1 MALADLNQLRTFVT
15 LYEVRSVTAAADRL
29 HVTQPTVSYTL
40 RRLRE
45 RFGDELFRREGH
57 DMVPTAKATALFTP
71 LHEALAQI
79 DATVSDPE
87 AFEPSGFSGELAL
100 GLTSIGEQTFLPP
113 IMAALA
119 REASSPHLLVER
131 LDSDQVE
138 DGLIR
143 GTIDLAMTVSMIGS
157 PRLWRT
163 HVRAVEYVALTA
175 AAHPLPPTAPDMF
188 VDRHFVRVSA
198 RGGHVF
204 PLQVLTEHGLMPQ
217 VALTVEEYSTV
228 PAVVQARISSC
239 WSRGTLRRCSAGGSK
254 GCGSPTC
261 RGRRSRRRCRCTRA
275 ARRAWHRCRGGS
287 ARWCSTQWRPG
298 STGTRRNSD
307 ADASVGDRIRD
318 VDEILRPFLTQL
330 TREPRDGKS
339 HAQPNALAAELS
351 DRDRQRRDARFALLE
366 VPGDPRCAHV
376 VELLVEHCEVDL
388 GVRPA
393 RAREHRRIA
402 GVDLLVG
409 EVGEERF
416 TPGRDMRR
424 QPYADAQPEPQ
435 DVRARLD
442 PIHVQDSRT
451 EERGDVHGLSGSRES
466 SSSAGRSRSVS

>member
-1 MALADLNQLRTFVT
+1 MALADLNQLRTFVM
-15 LYEVRSVTAAADRL
+15 LYELRSVTAAADRL

-119 REASSPHLLVER
+119 REAASPHLQVER

-143 GTIDLAMTVSMIGS
+143 GTIDLAMTVSMVGS

-163 HVRAVEYVALTA
+163 HVRAVEYVALTSA
-175 AAHPLPPTAPDMF
+175 SHPLPEVALDMF
-188 VDRHFVRVSA
+188 EGRHFVRVSA

-228 PAVVQARISSC
+228 PAVVQSTDLVVLVPRHVAEVFSGWFEGLRITDLPWPAQSTPVSVY
-239 WSRGTLRRCSAGGSK
+239 TRREASLAPAQKWFRSVVLDAVAAGEF
-254 GCGSPTC
+254 
-261 RGRRSRRRCRCTRA
+261 RRR
-275 ARRAWHRCRGGS
+275 
-287 ARWCSTQWRPG
+287 
-298 STGTRRNSD
+298 
-307 ADASVGDRIRD
+307 
-318 VDEILRPFLTQL
+318 
-330 TREPRDGKS
+330 
-339 HAQPNALAAELS
+339 
-351 DRDRQRRDARFALLE
+351 
-366 VPGDPRCAHV
+366 
-376 VELLVEHCEVDL
+376 
-388 GVRPA
+388 
-393 RAREHRRIA
+393 
-402 GVDLLVG
+402 
-409 EVGEERF
+409 
-416 TPGRDMRR
+416 
-424 QPYADAQPEPQ
+424 
-435 DVRARLD
+435 
-442 PIHVQDSRT
+442 
-451 EERGDVHGLSGSRES
+451 
-466 SSSAGRSRSVS
+466 